1 MTYRSKKTVYQ
12 IVTDRIID
20 NVSGDPIQWIKGWRP
35 AVTGDGHMETPM
47 YNAFTGYCY
56 NLMNCLMLKHKGG
69 YATLKQLKDHGAHIV
84 DDNGKP
90 VDWPDG
96 NRWPKIAWEK
106 DMVELVA
113 TYFRYKD
120 VDDDGNVI
128 TDDDGNV
135 KTHTAMSYYYVISTK
150 YTDLPEKER
159 KKTVRHFASSMT
171 RDEQAEAII
180 KGYYGKPDA
189 PKLAYGGN
197 KAYYSPANDSVHV
210 PTREQFGKKMAEFY
224 STVFH
229 ETGHSTGAENRLN
242 RKIRNLFG
250 SEQYAKEE
258 LVAELTAAMLC
269 SACGIETDASMSN
282 STAYIQ
288 GWKTEAGKDP
298 HLLERAC
305 SLAEK
310 AFCYIMDRVPEYN
323 MAEEPK
329 PEAPKAKPKKRTR
342 KPKTEKPEVKPE
354 PKPVAVPAVVV
365 EPKKVTPENWNLKK
379 YYPDAFYEGDM
390 MHIEGDTPEGS
401 HVWFNISACGLLTK
415 LSTADFK
422 KAWKT
427 LSPYMTEAQ
436 KNAMYEI
443 ATNKD
448 MIGFKKSWLD
458 RAAVMRPTKKNR
470 AYADAVREVVN
481 SMRRNKSLR
490 GILVARK
497 GDTLYTT
504 DTYMCLRSKW
514 SDYKT
519 LRAMYSYLPEDIED
533 GKMIDFW
540 TKTKYADEPKDGANI
555 AKLIDDLMKL
565 ETPIKATRETVVD
578 TDVLNNIVRFKT
590 DRFGEI
596 CLNADFAKF
605 VKKLG
610 DPQFYGDDKKIIVRA
625 SADDIECVGFPA
637 FVRYSQA
644 A

>member
-1 MTYRSKKTVYQ
+1 MPFSISASYWDVDRRVSGSSEMTGMVGKDNAMTYRSKKSVYQ

-20 NVSGDPIQWIKGWRP
+20 NVSGDPIQWVKGWRP

-159 KKTVRHFASSMT
+159 KKTVKHFASSMT

-180 KGYYGKPDA
+180 KGYYGQPGA

-269 SACGIETDASMSN
+269 SACGIETDESMRN

-288 GWKTEAGKDP
+288 DWKMAAGKDP

-305 SLAEK
+305 SMAEK
-310 AFCYIMDRVPEYN
+310 AFCYIMARVPEYKID
-323 MAEEPK
+323 ADETVTK
-329 PEAPKAKPKKRTR
+329 PEETKKPEEVKKPKRTR
-342 KPKTEKPEVKPE
+342 KPRAKKP
-354 PKPVAVPAVVV
+354 
-365 EPKKVTPENWNLKK
+365 
-379 YYPDAFYEGDM
+379 
-390 MHIEGDTPEGS
+390 
-401 HVWFNISACGLLTK
+401 
-415 LSTADFK
+415 
-422 KAWKT
+422 
-427 LSPYMTEAQ
+427 
-436 KNAMYEI
+436 
-443 ATNKD
+443 
-448 MIGFKKSWLD
+448 
-458 RAAVMRPTKKNR
+458 
-470 AYADAVREVVN
+470 
-481 SMRRNKSLR
+481 
-490 GILVARK
+490 
-497 GDTLYTT
+497 
-504 DTYMCLRSKW
+504 
-514 SDYKT
+514 
-519 LRAMYSYLPEDIED
+519 
-533 GKMIDFW
+533 
-540 TKTKYADEPKDGANI
+540 
-555 AKLIDDLMKL
+555 
-565 ETPIKATRETVVD
+565 
-578 TDVLNNIVRFKT
+578 
-590 DRFGEI
+590 
-596 CLNADFAKF
+596 
-605 VKKLG
+605 
-610 DPQFYGDDKKIIVRA
+610 
-625 SADDIECVGFPA
+625 
-637 FVRYSQA
+637 
-644 A
+644 